1 MCLDPLGRTQILVAE
16 AISMLAEAEGKR
28 AAHDPGV
35 GEAVRAR
42 LREMEERLREVQAG
56 FSRREAWRVTREI
69 IREVAIIGIELL
81 LRALTTS
88 CNCSLAA
95 VVTSYAWFNN
105 PTLASRE
112 RHVARGT
119 RARRWCHRV
128 VPVAR
133 GTRQA
138 GAHA

>member
-16 AISMLAEAEGKR
+16 AIHLLAEAEEKR

-35 GEAVRAR
+35 VEAVRAR

-56 FSRREAWRVTREI
+56 FSRREAKRVTREI
-69 IREVAIIGIELL
+69 IREVVIIGIELL

-112 RHVARGT
+112 RHVARGA
-119 RARRWCHRV
+119 RARRWRHRV
-128 VPVAR
+128 VSVAR
-133 GTRQA
+133 GARQT